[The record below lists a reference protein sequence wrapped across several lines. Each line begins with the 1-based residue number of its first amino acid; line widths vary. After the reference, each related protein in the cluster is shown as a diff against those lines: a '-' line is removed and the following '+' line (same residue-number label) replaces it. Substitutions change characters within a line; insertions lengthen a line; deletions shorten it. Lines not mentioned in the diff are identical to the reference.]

1 MGGDLVTAWND
12 RTLEQQTA
20 YIRKTYASAPT
31 PDDVRYASAQFD
43 AWLDAITTSIHKTT
57 DRSEQ

>member
-1 MGGDLVTAWND
+1 VTAWND